1 MNYAMY
7 NPSYNQHR
15 HEIIGPGDEIE
26 KQWRINLSDS
36 INNTPVAV
44 NGTLYL
50 SDQNNNLYEVGGKN
64 GQIRNCHRTEGDVV
78 GIPARDGD
86 EVYVGAE
93 RSGSLTIYRFTGSEK
108 GPVAEFQ
115 VPAYGEISV
124 RNGRV
129 YCLTSSDDDLV
140 GAFDGQTGEKL
151 WTTTLSPYGSMP
163 KGTSKPIVAG
173 DFIYVPCSNAGGTVP
188 SFFVVNRKDGS
199 IVDSFSDDTRFIGH
213 TNSTVAVADG
223 VVYFA
228 TDREAYAVDAEAC
241 EEIWNRSLEGA
252 RQSGSP
258 IIRDGVMYF
267 GTWDGRV
274 RALNTETGEHLWT
287 FKIDQSVRSTP
298 AVVNGTVYIG
308 ANDCTLYALDAETGE
323 KVWSYETESEIES
336 SPLVTDGM
344 IYVGTYF
351 GNLYA
356 FG

>member
-1 MNYAMY
+1 MY
-7 NPSYNQHR
+7 NPSYSQGN
-15 HEIIGPGDEIE
+15 HEITGPDDEID

-36 INNTPVAV
+36 INYAPVAV
-44 NGTLYL
+44 NGALYL
-50 SDQNNNLYEVGGKN
+50 SDQEDQLYIIDSEN
-64 GQIRNCHRTEGDVV
+64 GQICNRYRMEGDVI

-86 EVYVGAE
+86 DVYVGAE
-93 RSGSLTIYRFTGSEK
+93 RNGSLTIYRFTGNEK
-108 GPVAEFQ
+108 GPVDEFQ
-115 VPAYGEISV
+115 VPGYGEISV

-129 YCLTSSDDDLV
+129 YCLMSSDDDLL

-151 WTTTLSPYGSMP
+151 WTTTLSTYGRLP

-188 SFFVVNRKDGS
+188 SFFVVKRKDGS
-199 IVDSFSDDTRFIGH
+199 IVDSFSNDTRFIGH

-223 VVYFA
+223 IVYFA
-228 TDREAYAVDAEAC
+228 TDCEAYAVDGEQC
-241 EEIWNRSLEGA
+241 EEIWNRSLAGA

-258 IIRDGVMYF
+258 TIRDGVMYF

-298 AVVNGTVYIG
+298 AVVDGTVYIG
-308 ANDCTLYALDAETGE
+308 ANDSTLYALDAQTGK

-336 SPLVTDGM
+336 SPLVADGM